1 MLARLAVTDFIITNR
16 DLNNVVQ
23 VLTEGVPSFA
33 QSEELRLLGDG
44 SETIPGLVCGAF
56 ARFLCRL
63 HETASKDDS
72 ADHHLEFDR
81 CYAMIE
87 WMASSRDAEVRNL
100 LVTEIYELLADHAT
114 ILGEVRARL
123 RPASDA
129 LYRQWIVN

>member
-1 MLARLAVTDFIITNR
+1 MTDFIITNR

-33 QSEELRLLGDG
+33 QSDELRLLGDG
-44 SETIPGLVCGAF
+44 LDATAGLVCGAF

-63 HETASKDDS
+63 HETDSKDDS
-72 ADHHLEFDR
+72 VHHQREFDQ

-87 WMASSRDAEVRNL
+87 WMASSRDVEVRNL
-100 LVTEIYELLADHAT
+100 LVTEIYEVLADHPA
-114 ILGEVRARL
+114 ILEEVRGRL

-129 LYRQWIVN
+129 LYRQWIVS

>member
-1 MLARLAVTDFIITNR
+1 MTDFIITNR

-33 QSEELRLLGDG
+33 QSDELRLLGEGFD
-44 SETIPGLVCGAF
+44 TTPGLVCGAF

-63 HETASKDDS
+63 HETDPEHIGPHRD
-72 ADHHLEFDR
+72 LEFDR

-87 WMASSRDAEVRNL
+87 WMASSRDVAVGNL
-100 LVTEIYELLADHAT
+100 LVTEIYEVLADRPA
-114 ILGEVRARL
+114 IVGEVRARL

-129 LYRQWIVN
+129 LYREWIVS